1 MNIITIH
8 NLSVFQHI
16 LMLLDIVTK
25 YLREKTLIW
34 EMDKLSNLT
43 LELPF
48 FVLRTVWQFTL
59 KNTAIF

>member
-25 YLREKTLIW
+25 FLREKTLIW

-59 KNTAIF
+59 KNTAVF

>member
-25 YLREKTLIW
+25 FLREKTLIW